1 MKKIILLSLALCF
14 SQSSYGYEYD
24 EKDVYHL
31 VASGALGYLGET
43 FIHRFNL
50 SNTEKVVYGTIPG
63 IAIGAY
69 KEYVDDTVS
78 NNNDMILNV
87 VGALAGSIAANFVN
101 NRYSIRVERR
111 ASSRSTHLV
120 VGYKW

>member
-1 MKKIILLSLALCF
+1 M
-14 SQSSYGYEYD
+14 YG
-24 EKDVYHL
+24 
-31 VASGALGYLGET
+31 A
-43 FIHRFNL
+43 
-50 SNTEKVVYGTIPG
+50 IPG

-87 VGALAGSIAANFVN
+87 VGALAGSLTANLVN

-111 ASSRSTHLV
+111 AASRSTYLV